1 MVKLFITM
9 LDIRKLG
16 EVLFTKRKKQVFRAS
31 LTFIALSF
39 LLIGSFYLIIK
50 KIIFIDLKVKQLIH
64 VLSLRDTLKLTLLR
78 ALL

>member
-1 MVKLFITM
+1 MVKSFITM

-16 EVLFTKRKKQVFRAS
+16 EVLFMKRKKQVFRAS